1 MINNIFWNYYQ
12 MIDKAKKKKK
22 NNHNNKQR
30 VVRVSIITQ
39 VQIILIFVRV

>member
-1 MINNIFWNYYQ
+1 MVEKN
-12 MIDKAKKKKK
+12 KKKKK

-39 VQIILIFVRV
+39 VQMILVFVRV